1 MNNKLIPKLFLSIC
15 KNSLKCSFISIT
27 HIFSFIHNSI
37 TKFTVIF
44 FVMIYN
50 KTMTMHHTKHSTI
63 LHHMFTHSLR
73 TKHPITSTL
82 HIFFC
87 VRNMNYTCIFI
98 KIHNIHKLNNS
109 TLERRCFRLI
119 HICKETTNTS
129 AISTHAFS
137 PSIKTKIFFS
147 KSFTKNLGFTY
158 CNVSN
163 TTCYIKHHK
172 FSRS

>member
-1 MNNKLIPKLFLSIC
+1 MNYKLIPKLFLSIC

-37 TKFTVIF
+37 TKFTIIF
-44 FVMIYN
+44 FVMIYK

-87 VRNMNYTCIFI
+87 VRNMNYTIIVI
-98 KIHNIHKLNNS
+98 KVYYIHELNNS
-109 TLERRCFRLI
+109 TLQRRCFRLV
-119 HICKETTNTS
+119 HICKETRNTS
-129 AISTHAFS
+129 DISTHAFS

-147 KSFTKNLGFTY
+147 KSFTKNLSFTY